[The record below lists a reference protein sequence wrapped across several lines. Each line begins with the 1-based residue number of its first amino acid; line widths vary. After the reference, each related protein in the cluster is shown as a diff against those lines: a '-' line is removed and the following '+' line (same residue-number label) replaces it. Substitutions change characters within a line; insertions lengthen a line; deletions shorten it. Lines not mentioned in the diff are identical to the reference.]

1 MATFVTLNMYSYH
14 GVSDCRARFLAQ
26 ILDEALKEEF
36 KHEEEKSAEQGSE
49 FNKTVTGG
57 EVRGGGY

>member
-1 MATFVTLNMYSYH
+1 MNSYNP
-14 GVSDCRARFLAQ
+14 VPDRQARFLAQ